1 MGTYLDYKWNSDLK
15 IQSNLCK
22 ILCNLL
28 ETLSFCKPHNQN
40 FFCYIRFFK
49 NKFIHTISLFFT
61 KKIFLPQNSSINVFF
76 ALCNIKRDTSRETF
90 LRIIIIHSRNN
101 TSYYSTLKY

>member
-15 IQSNLCK
+15 IQNNLCK
-22 ILCNLL
+22 IFLYLM

-61 KKIFLPQNSSINVFF
+61 KKTFPPQPSTFF
-76 ALCNIKRDTSRETF
+76 FLCNIKRDISEKQF
-90 LRIIIIHSRNN
+90 LRIIILHSRNK
-101 TSYYSTLKY
+101 TPATTLL